1 MGGFWGFL
9 GFPGKPTGNL
19 LPSLLGGYP
28 PRMAIPLGYH
38 FPGAPNPI
46 VPECTLWSSSPL
58 HTYTSSLQ
66 RKTSTLSVRPP
77 TAGPKKHLYP
87 FSGALYLCPLK
98 YHLGRDSP
106 TNPKKPSVLPLKTS
120 KNDPPR
126 GGQNTP
132 KIRSKFLE
140 HFWPT
145 IKRTGFR
152 KTQNPEYTNIYRY

>member
-1 MGGFWGFL
+1 M
-9 GFPGKPTGNL
+9 FPGKPTGNL
-19 LPSLLGGYP
+19 LPSLLGGT

-46 VPECTLWSSSPL
+46 VPECTLWSNTPITSSPIPSCIAL
-58 HTYTSSLQ
+58 VL
-66 RKTSTLSVRPP
+66 STLSVRPP

-98 YHLGRDSP
+98 YHQGRDSP
-106 TNPKKPSVLPLKTS
+106 TNSKKPSVLALKTP
-120 KNDPPR
+120 KNDPPPG

-132 KIRSKFLE
+132 KSWSKFFE
-140 HFWPT
+140 HFSPT
-145 IKRTGFR
+145 IKRTYFR

>member
-1 MGGFWGFL
+1 M
-9 GFPGKPTGNL
+9 FPGKPTGNL
-19 LPSLLGGYP
+19 LPSLLGGT

-46 VPECTLWSSSPL
+46 VPECTLWS
-58 HTYTSSLQ
+58 TQ
-66 RKTSTLSVRPP
+66 TLTTHPTTAQDISHPINSSVRPP

-106 TNPKKPSVLPLKTS
+106 TNSKKPLVLAQKYP

-126 GGQNTP
+126 GGSKYP
-132 KIRSKFLE
+132 KNQEQIFGAFFGDDQENVFSK
-140 HFWPT
+140 
-145 IKRTGFR
+145 
-152 KTQNPEYTNIYRY
+152 NPK

>member
-1 MGGFWGFL
+1 
-9 GFPGKPTGNL
+9 
-19 LPSLLGGYP
+19 
-28 PRMAIPLGYH
+28 MAIPLGYH

-46 VPECTLWSSSPL
+46 VPECTLWSIRTLS
-58 HTYTSSLQ
+58 TSIHRSVTSLS
-66 RKTSTLSVRPP
+66 STLSVRPP

-106 TNPKKPSVLPLKTS
+106 TNSKKTPVFALKPPK
-120 KNDPPR
+120 NRPPPG

-140 HFWPT
+140 HFSPT
-145 IKRTGFR
+145 IKRTCFR

>member
-1 MGGFWGFL
+1 L
-9 GFPGKPTGNL
+9 GFFNIPGKPTGNL

-46 VPECTLWSSSPL
+46 VPECTLWSTNTHGTPHIQLREEAHSQL
-58 HTYTSSLQ
+58 F
-66 RKTSTLSVRPP
+66 SVRPP

-98 YHLGRDSP
+98 YHRGRDSP
-106 TNPKKPSVLPLKTS
+106 TNPQKPSVLAQKTLKT
-120 KNDPPR
+120 DPPG

-132 KIRSKFLE
+132 KSWSKFFE
-140 HFWPT
+140 HFSPT
-145 IKRTGFR
+145 IKRTGF
-152 KTQNPEYTNIYRY
+152 